1 MKEFRVFFLF
11 FFFFV
16 SFSLSLT
23 RGKKNPKL
31 KKKKQPEGE
40 TNPLKFSQA
49 FVLSPVGGA
58 WAVTNDVFRL
68 NYA

>member
-1 MKEFRVFFLF
+1 MKEFLVFFLF
-11 FFFFV
+11 FFV
-16 SFSLSLT
+16 SSSLSLT
-23 RGKKNPKL
+23 RGRKNPKL
-31 KKKKQPEGE
+31 QKKKKQPEGE

-49 FVLSPVGGA
+49 FVLAPVGGS